1 LEIEVNLVHA
11 IEEMDPDHF
20 SKRLIALKRLSN
32 EARSLGFFPLQ
43 ITQNDLECYWIRLE
57 SDKGEHVN
65 LPFELFKYAKSSP
78 NIFEALKKVAR
89 YEEPI

>member
-1 LEIEVNLVHA
+1 MNLVHA

-57 SDKGEHVN
+57 SGEGKHVN
-65 LPFELFKYAKSSP
+65 LPFELYEDAKSSP

>member
-1 LEIEVNLVHA
+1 MNLVQA

-57 SDKGEHVN
+57 SGKSKHVN
-65 LPFELFKYAKSSP
+65 LPLKLLEDAKSSP
-78 NIFEALKKVAR
+78 NIFEALKKAAR